1 MIRPAA
7 IAFAGMLAIFRL
19 TGYFS
24 GPLLDSERIHAVD
37 GEPARVNNSGAG
49 RQLTVVTWNIAH
61 GSQFDAVVAT
71 LRDRHADVILLQ
83 EVDRFCR
90 RSGYRDVAR
99 DLAHA
104 LEMNWVSAGEFQ
116 EIGEGRGDMPAIT
129 GQAILSRYPI
139 DGTDVIVFT
148 RQSGLRWR
156 MNPVQPRRGGRM
168 ALRARTGGID
178 VYNVHLESSGADAV
192 RDAQLRDVLG
202 RDAWSPHGAAIIGGD
217 FNITSGSVERLLAMA
232 GGHGFVDALGPIG
245 TRETSVRHRHPIDW
259 ILVRGLDAAGG
270 QVARIAGISD
280 HFPVV
285 ASLRPADLQ

>member
-1 MIRPAA
+1 MIRSGA

-19 TGYFS
+19 TGYFG

-37 GEPARVNNSGAG
+37 GEPARVDNSGTG

-61 GSQFDAVVAT
+61 GSAFDAVVAT
-71 LRDRHADVILLQ
+71 LRDQHADVILLQ

-104 LEMNWVSAGEFQ
+104 LDMNWVSAGEFQ

-139 DGTDVIVFT
+139 DGTDVIAFT

-156 MNPVQPRRGGRM
+156 MNPVQPRRGGRI

-192 RDAQLRDVLG
+192 RDAQLR
-202 RDAWSPHGAAIIGGD
+202 
-217 FNITSGSVERLLAMA
+217 LA
-232 GGHGFVDALGPIG
+232 
-245 TRETSVRHRHPIDW
+245 
-259 ILVRGLDAAGG
+259 AAGG
-270 QVARIAGISD
+270 QVPRIAGISD